1 MLINLYIIPSTSRKN
16 KEVTKTTMR
25 TNTEDVNVSLNV
37 GQEILLHSEFTCLK
51 NLMILLIFNNEVINK
66 LKDKPKI
73 S

>member
-37 GQEILLHSEFTCLK
+37 GQEILLHSEFTFK
-51 NLMILLIFNNEVINK
+51 EF
-66 LKDKPKI
+66 DDT
-73 S
+73 SDF